1 MLSIFYIFEKKTFM
15 SSTEYESLP
24 ADLKKEIILNS
35 EQNKSL
41 KIGFYSKSYIIQ
53 YNGKTYKYR
62 FHCISH
68 YKNKNHHTIIFN
80 GKTPPHKNKILE
92 NDNILFFDN
101 ELECSLKITKDVF
114 EQELVD
120 MNLSPEQKASLAKGE
135 EITLNISKK
144 NSLSNGNALTAS
156 YRARSFCADYNYFLG
171 SNTLFIKENKVLK
184 NTHHKI

>member
-1 MLSIFYIFEKKTFM
+1 M

-41 KIGFYSKSYIIQ
+41 KIGFYSKSYVIQ
-53 YNGKTYKYR
+53 HNGKTYKYR

-68 YKNKNHHTIIFN
+68 YNNKNHHTIIFN
-80 GKTPPHKNKILE
+80 GNTPPHKNKILE
-92 NDNILFFDN
+92 NDNILFYDN
-101 ELECSLKITKDVF
+101 ELECSLKLSKDVF

-120 MNLSPEQKASLAKGE
+120 MNLSPEQKISLAKGE

-144 NSLSNGNALTAS
+144 SSLNNGNALTS
-156 YRARSFCADYNYFLG
+156 SNRTKSFCAHYDYFLG
-171 SNTLFIKENKVLK
+171 SNTLFMKEIKVIK
-184 NTHHKI
+184 NTQLKILNK